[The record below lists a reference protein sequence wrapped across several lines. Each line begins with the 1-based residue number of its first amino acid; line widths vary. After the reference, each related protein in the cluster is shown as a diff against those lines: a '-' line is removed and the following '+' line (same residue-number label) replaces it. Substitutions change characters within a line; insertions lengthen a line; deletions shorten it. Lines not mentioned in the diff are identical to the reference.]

1 MGCLDQYFDDKL
13 KAEEYVKYCWSGDY
27 TLSSGEAC
35 HPTYKIVKVPNKKF
49 WRVRITRHYFG
60 PKDYSCWLSK
70 QEYQLYLDFLDE
82 PETRPENA
90 LGGTFRQL
98 DFTYNHKEV

>member
-1 MGCLDQYFDDKL
+1 MGCLDHYFEDRSQ
-13 KAEEYVKYCWSGDY
+13 AEKYIKYCWSENY

-35 HPTYKIVKVPNKKF
+35 HPTYKIVKVPNKKS

-70 QEYQLYLDFLDE
+70 QEYQHYVNSLDE
-82 PETRPENA
+82 PETRPERA

-98 DFTYNHKEV
+98 DFT